1 MGILSKVNR
10 YEAGGKNKDVGNRKM
25 KTGKNIRAVRKKTT
39 PGVKS
44 AAGHERRGSLRHAEN
59 AGQKAGLAIGTAI
72 HNAVKIISNASCNL
86 AEDLGRAGS
95 EAGRAVDGFIRRPKK
110 HLHWGDK

>member
-1 MGILSKVNR
+1 
-10 YEAGGKNKDVGNRKM
+10 M
-25 KTGKNIRAVRKKTT
+25 KTGKKIRAVREKAT

-59 AGQKAGLAIGTAI
+59 AGQKAGMAIGTAI

-86 AEDLGRAGS
+86 AEDMGRAGS
-95 EAGRAVDGFIRRPKK
+95 KAGRAVDGFIRQPKK
-110 HLHWGDK
+110 NLN